1 MPTPVNLK
9 ATFGAGCFWHV
20 EDLLSKTLG
29 VKSTA
34 VGYTGGSIPH
44 PTYENVCTDRT
55 GHAEAVEVDYDP
67 EIVSFEDLL
76 DIFWQNHNPTT
87 LNRQGPDRGT
97 QYRSAVFYHNPE
109 QQEAAEASKR
119 RLEGSNRYSRPI
131 VTAIVPATSF
141 YRAEEYHQ
149 KYFKKHGLS

>member
-1 MPTPVNLK
+1 M
-9 ATFGAGCFWHV
+9 
-20 EDLLSKTLG
+20 
-29 VKSTA
+29 
-34 VGYTGGSIPH
+34 
-44 PTYENVCTDRT
+44 CTDRT

-76 DIFWQNHNPTT
+76 TAHIEWQNRQPTIDPEMN
-87 LNRQGPDRGT
+87 LLQGPDRGT